1 MAAAETDK
9 RTAASQSGGH
19 STIEDL
25 QEWKILWTARPNV
38 LVTGLPDAVEQSLAA
53 LMPHLAVPVCDW
65 TPDVLQR
72 RPGEMKTLV
81 IHDVDA
87 LSPEHQGALSAWLD
101 RPAVG
106 RTQVVSTTNA
116 PLFPRVVAG
125 LFREELYYRLNTLV
139 LGARP
144 GA

>member
-1 MAAAETDK
+1 MAEA
-9 RTAASQSGGH
+9 R
-19 STIEDL
+19 L
-25 QEWKILWTARPNV
+25 QREWQIPWTAHPNI
-38 LVTGLPDAVEQSLAA
+38 LVTGVPDAVERSLAS
-53 LMPHLAVPVCDW
+53 LMPHLDLPVCDW

-87 LSPEHQGALSAWLD
+87 LSAEHQGALSAWLE
-101 RPAVG
+101 RPAIG

-125 LFREELYYRLNTLV
+125 LFLEGLYYRLNTLV
-139 LGARP
+139 LGDPP
-144 GA
+144 GGA

>member
-1 MAAAETDK
+1 MAAAEIDK
-9 RTAASQSGGH
+9 RTASSQSLRD
-19 STIEDL
+19 SAIEDL
-25 QEWKILWTARPNV
+25 QEWQILWTARPNV
-38 LVTGLPDAVEQSLAA
+38 LVTGLPAAVEQSLAA

-87 LSPEHQGALSAWLD
+87 LSPEHQGALSAWLE
-101 RPAVG
+101 RPAGG

-139 LGARP
+139 LGA
-144 GA
+144 